1 MEYSITLYISGNLR
15 ILKRQILAYTYL
27 IKHLQKSWGIDTGIL
42 NFDTRW
48 KCMSV
53 LVTLLQEVLPR
64 NLLDMVLGRPH
75 TQSGRYSKEKNIFP
89 CRLPNHDSSDVQH
102 VKASLQRLTEVS
114 WFPLCKVGHFV
125 PKLQYSTSIPYL
137 FLRSSASQE
146 SFFRFSA
153 RLPASNHPYRS
164 ASNPPSIAGI
174 FQKYF
179 TYNWKCKLQ

>member
-48 KCMSV
+48 RCMSV
-53 LVTLLQEVLPR
+53 LVALLQEVLPR
-64 NLLDMVLGRPH
+64 NLLDMVLGRPQ
-75 TQSGRYSKEKNIFP
+75 TQPGRHSKQKNIFP

-114 WFPLCKVGHFV
+114 RF
-125 PKLQYSTSIPYL
+125 PKLQYSTSNPYL
-137 FLRSSASQE
+137 FLRNSASQE
-146 SFFRFSA
+146 PFFRFSA

-164 ASNPPSIAGI
+164 VSSPRSIAGI
-174 FQKYF
+174 FQKHF